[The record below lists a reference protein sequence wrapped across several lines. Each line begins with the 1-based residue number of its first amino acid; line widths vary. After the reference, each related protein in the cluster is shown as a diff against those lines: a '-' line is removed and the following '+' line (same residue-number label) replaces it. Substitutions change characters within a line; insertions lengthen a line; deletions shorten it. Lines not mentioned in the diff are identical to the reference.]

1 MDIKQKIGERLKEL
15 RTQKNLSQEA
25 VAYNANIER
34 SFITHIE
41 NGRRNVS
48 VETLEKIIIN
58 GLDSNFKEFF
68 DANVFNDKKK
78 KTKA

>member
-15 RTQKNLSQEA
+15 RSQKNLSQEA
-25 VAYNANIER
+25 VANNASIER

-48 VETLEKIIIN
+48 VETLEKVISN
-58 GLDSNFKEFF
+58 GLESSFREFF

-78 KTKA
+78 KTKV